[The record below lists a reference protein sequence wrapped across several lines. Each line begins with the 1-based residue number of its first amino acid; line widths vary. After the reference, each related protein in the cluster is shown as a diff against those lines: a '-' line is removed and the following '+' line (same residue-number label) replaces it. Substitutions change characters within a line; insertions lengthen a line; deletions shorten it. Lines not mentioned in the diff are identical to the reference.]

1 VLQCRK
7 IALEIDGS
15 VIVDAKA
22 ISDGNIRPRG
32 QDVASGA
39 TILTKGSHIR
49 AAEMG
54 LLGLSGHQQSF
65 SVSTLKSSCLF
76 YWR

>member
-1 VLQCRK
+1 MDQWFLDSK
-7 IALEIDGS
+7 A
-15 VIVDAKA
+15 VI
-22 ISDGNIRPRG
+22 DGNIRPRG
-32 QDVASGA
+32 QDIASGA

-54 LLGLSGHQQSF
+54 TVSLSGHQQSF
-65 SVSTLKSSCLF
+65 SVSTLKSSCLL